1 MSKPCRFKNL
11 LKPFTIYT
19 GANFINEAITF
30 FLLPVLTRFLT
41 PYSFGILATYM
52 SVMRISDT
60 FVLMNTGSAVTRYY
74 ADKAQTDFDFP
85 KFVSNAIFVN
95 SGLFLIM
102 AISLF
107 FFRGVISEKL
117 FISYPWLLSLPF
129 IGLCVAVH
137 SISFRFF
144 VCEQR
149 PLPYAILRISNTLI
163 EMLLSIYFV
172 VAVGLNW
179 QGRAFAIL
187 GTKIL
192 FFGLGLFILFRYKAL
207 RLSFDHLYIK
217 RILSYGVPVTLHSLD
232 IRMAA
237 TVDRLF
243 LNRLVGLAATG
254 VYGVAYSISAVIDF
268 ILGSFNFAWAP
279 FFYEKLNNA
288 TQAIKIRIVRF
299 SYLFFIG
306 VFLLAIGLIFVSPY
320 FLKYFVGASFRGAA
334 KFIFWIA
341 LGYAFH
347 GIYTMSLNYI
357 LYQKKTFV
365 LTIIGIVTIIFNI
378 VFNYTLISLNGAI
391 GAAQAT
397 FLTFFIRALLVW
409 CVAQKVYP
417 MPWFAFS
424 RLFKRGEV

>member
-1 MSKPCRFKNL
+1 
-11 LKPFTIYT
+11 
-19 GANFINEAITF
+19 
-30 FLLPVLTRFLT
+30 
-41 PYSFGILATYM
+41 
-52 SVMRISDT
+52 
-60 FVLMNTGSAVTRYY
+60 
-74 ADKAQTDFDFP
+74 
-85 KFVSNAIFVN
+85 
-95 SGLFLIM
+95 
-102 AISLF
+102 
-107 FFRGVISEKL
+107 
-117 FISYPWLLSLPF
+117 
-129 IGLCVAVH
+129 
-137 SISFRFF
+137 
-144 VCEQR
+144 
-149 PLPYAILRISNTLI
+149 
-163 EMLLSIYFV
+163 
-172 VAVGLNW
+172 
-179 QGRAFAIL
+179 
-187 GTKIL
+187 
-192 FFGLGLFILFRYKAL
+192 
-207 RLSFDHLYIK
+207 
-217 RILSYGVPVTLHSLD
+217 
-232 IRMAA
+232 MAA